1 MVLYTIVSLSS
12 LILKKRLGMF
22 RYFIFFIFI
31 VLSLH
36 ARELPKSTALV
47 FASGN
52 NKFVLPEVIKSFNL
66 LHPET
71 EILVEY
77 GATGD
82 LANAIMEG
90 VNYDIFLA
98 ADMESAEKVYLAKK
112 SAIPAKQYTQGI
124 LVLFVPA
131 DKTLE
136 QKKLNILKDKK
147 IKNITIANAKTAPY
161 GKAAVEVL
169 KNTKLF
175 DNLSGKI
182 RYSTDISTAITN
194 VVWYDD
200 AAFLSKSGIRSL
212 PSGYRTEGVNWIEI
226 EQSLY
231 TPIKQGLTVSKS
243 GSENECAKKF
253 VDFILSKEGQDIFKS
268 YGYK

>member
-1 MVLYTIVSLSS
+1 M
-12 LILKKRLGMF
+12 
-22 RYFIFFIFI
+22 RYFVFLIFI
-31 VLSLH
+31 VLSLQ
-36 ARELPKSTALV
+36 ARELPKSAALV

-66 LHPET
+66 LHPES

-82 LANAIMEG
+82 LTNAIMEG
-90 VNYDIFLA
+90 VNYDIFLS
-98 ADMESAEKVYLAKK
+98 ADMENAQKIYLAKK
-112 SAIPAKQYTQGI
+112 SVVPAKQYAQGV

-131 DKTLE
+131 DKALG

-169 KNTKLF
+169 KNIKLF
-175 DNLSGKI
+175 DDVSDKI

-200 AAFLSKSGIRSL
+200 AGFLSKSGIRSL
-212 PSGYRTEGVNWIEI
+212 PSSYRTEGVNWIEI
-226 EQSLY
+226 DQSLY
-231 TPIKQGLTVSKS
+231 TPIKQGFVVSKS
-243 GSENECAKKF
+243 GLENECAKKF
-253 VDFILSKEGQDIFKS
+253 IDFVLSKEGQDIYKA